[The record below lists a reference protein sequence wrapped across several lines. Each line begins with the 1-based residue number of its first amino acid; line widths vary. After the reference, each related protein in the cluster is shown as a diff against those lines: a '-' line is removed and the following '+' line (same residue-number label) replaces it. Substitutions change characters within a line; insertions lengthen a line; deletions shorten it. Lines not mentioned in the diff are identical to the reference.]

1 MLVTAGRYQLFK
13 ELAVVSYRAVATEA
27 EENVLQLTS
36 LLSTHE
42 CDFHGLS
49 SAMEVLRQSSSKNL
63 PWNTHVYVLN
73 NI

>member
-1 MLVTAGRYQLFK
+1 MTHDRYQLFK

-36 LLSTHE
+36 LLSTHD

-49 SAMEVLRQSSSKNL
+49 SAIVVLRHTLTKTL
-63 PWNTHVYVLN
+63 PWNTHTYVATSD
-73 NI
+73 